1 MKRKKEAEASKRKE
15 KEETLKKKQN
25 MFALSVRYQH
35 DLKNFR
41 SKSVS
46 AMHAK
51 TIQFHKTEKSEAL
64 SQLRLEMTKREK
76 HLQKL

>member
-1 MKRKKEAEASKRKE
+1 MKRRREAVVAKRRE

-46 AMHAK
+46 AMHAR
-51 TIQFHKTEKSEAL
+51 TI
-64 SQLRLEMTKREK
+64 
-76 HLQKL
+76 

>member
-1 MKRKKEAEASKRKE
+1 MKRKREAEVAKRKE

-46 AMHAK
+46 AMHAR
-51 TIQFHKTEKSEAL
+51 TI
-64 SQLRLEMTKREK
+64 
-76 HLQKL
+76 